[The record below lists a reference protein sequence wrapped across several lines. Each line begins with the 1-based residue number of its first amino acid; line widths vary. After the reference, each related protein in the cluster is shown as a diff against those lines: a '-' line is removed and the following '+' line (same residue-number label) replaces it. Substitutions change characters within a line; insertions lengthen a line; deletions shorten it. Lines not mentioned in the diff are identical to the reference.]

1 MSLYKPINGNIF
13 IDGIDIQKIHPYDLR
28 SHIGY
33 VGQDNF
39 MFSTSIIDN
48 IMVSPLVRSG
58 DAEDLENA
66 IKIAG
71 INQVLVG
78 KKDGL
83 KTDIGQGGSKLSGG
97 QRQAVAI
104 ARGLANDAPI
114 LILDEPTNHINFRH
128 IPIIAK
134 AINSF
139 TGPIIL
145 VSHLNDFVNSIK
157 GLSELELKERI
168 FN

>member
-1 MSLYKPINGNIF
+1 MLEDISFTINSGEKIAVLGAIGSGKSTIGKLVLSLYKPINGNIF

-66 IKIAG
+66 INIAG

-83 KTDIGQGGSKLSGG
+83 KTDVGQGGSKLSGG
-97 QRQAVAI
+97 QKQAIAI
-104 ARGLANDAPI
+104 ARGLANDA
-114 LILDEPTNHINFRH
+114 LY
-128 IPIIAK
+128 
-134 AINSF
+134 
-139 TGPIIL
+139 
-145 VSHLNDFVNSIK
+145 
-157 GLSELELKERI
+157 
-168 FN
+168 

>member
-1 MSLYKPINGNIF
+1 MSKIRINGQDFSELDFNQTAFESLYEVSQVKVAQTIYSTGARFLLTGSILNNKIF
-13 IDGIDIQKIHPYDLR
+13 SLSEGQKGLLCYAR
-28 SHIGY
+28 
-33 VGQDNF
+33 F
-39 MFSTSIIDN
+39 
-48 IMVSPLVRSG
+48 
-58 DAEDLENA
+58 
-66 IKIAG
+66 
-71 INQVLVG
+71 VLQQPG
-78 KKDGL
+78 
-83 KTDIGQGGSKLSGG
+83 
-97 QRQAVAI
+97 
-104 ARGLANDAPI
+104 I